1 MQERV
6 YGVDFSGAKD
16 AGKKIWIAQ
25 AVSRG
30 QGIMVEACSPSTEFL
45 QCSAERGE
53 VLSALRDFIADAEDA
68 AFGCDFPFS
77 LPKDLIA
84 AESWA
89 EFLERFPERFR
100 TEADFRASC
109 TDSALRVGDRKE
121 LRRRTDIEAR
131 APFSPYNLRIYRQTY
146 YGIKELLGPLVAK
159 NLVNVPP
166 LHDSGDGVPWL
177 MEVCPAST
185 LKASG
190 LYGSYKD
197 ARGSVEARE
206 FILSSLEKSGRVGFA
221 DRAVRSRVLADSKG
235 DALDSVIAA
244 EAAFRAVGDLERIV
258 RAYRYPY
265 YLEAFIYV

>member
-53 VLSALRDFIADAEDA
+53 VLAALRGFIADAGDA

-77 LPKDLIA
+77 LPKDLIE
-84 AESWA
+84 AESWV

-121 LRRRTDIEAR
+121 LRRRTDFEAR
-131 APFSPYNLRIYRQTY
+131 APFCAYNLRIYRQTY
-146 YGIKELLGPLVAK
+146 YGIRDLLCPLVAK

-190 LYGSYKD
+190 LYGLYKD

-206 FILSSLEKSGRVGFA
+206 FILSSLEKSGRVGFS

-244 EAAFRAVGDLERIV
+244 EAAFRAVADLERIV
-258 RAYRYPY
+258 QVHRFPY
-265 YLEAFIYV
+265 YLEAYIYV